1 MKLTIKKLD
10 KCIGAEI
17 QGVNLAS
24 PINNEIFGQVNDAF
38 HSYSVLVFRDQ
49 DINDEQHISF
59 SRRFGPLE
67 SSMVNDPSGGGGPI
81 NRLSNVDEEGEI
93 IPPEDR
99 RMVYYSGN
107 MLWHSDSSYKKVPA
121 RASLLFA
128 IEVPPEGGETEYAS
142 MKAAYAGL
150 PDKKK
155 ADMEGLFAEHSLA
168 HSRSLIDPDLMNQA
182 FQDEVPPIPQ
192 VLVRTIPETGEKTLF
207 VGVHASHIIGWPV
220 EKGRALL
227 EELLSW
233 TTQRKFV
240 YRHQWRPKDLV
251 MWDNRCCLHRGRP
264 WNGAEY
270 PRVMRRTTIAGEGP
284 TI

>member
-1 MKLTIKKLD
+1 MWRRHGVDSKAGQTRNAWRKVSLS
-10 KCIGAEI
+10 IGNAKI
-17 QGVNLAS
+17 QGLDLAL
-24 PINNEIFGQVNDAF
+24 PIDNETFRQVEDAF
-38 HSYSVLVFRDQ
+38 YSYSVLVFRDQ
-49 DINDEQHISF
+49 NINDDQHISF

-67 SSMVNDPSGGGGPI
+67 MSMVNDPSGGGGPI
-81 NRLSNVDEEGEI
+81 NRLSDVDDKGDI
-93 IPPEDR
+93 IPADDR

-128 IEVPPEGGETEYAS
+128 IEVPP
-142 MKAAYAGL
+142 
-150 PDKKK
+150 
-155 ADMEGLFAEHSLA
+155 
-168 HSRSLIDPDLMNQA
+168 
-182 FQDEVPPIPQ
+182 IPQ
-192 VLVRTIPETGEKTLF
+192 ILVRTIPETGEKTLF